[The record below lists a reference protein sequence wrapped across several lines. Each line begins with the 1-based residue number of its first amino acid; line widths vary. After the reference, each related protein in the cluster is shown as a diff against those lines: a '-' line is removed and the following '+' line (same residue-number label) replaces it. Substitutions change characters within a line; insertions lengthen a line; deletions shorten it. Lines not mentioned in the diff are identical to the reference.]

1 MSLRQVWHSRRQ
13 RADEVVDAFGWFAI
27 GRRRPVQER
36 FKRHADNVGRPT
48 AEAAGGSPER
58 TTQRGGQS
66 DRDLILHKTPPIIAL
81 QL

>member
-1 MSLRQVWHSRRQ
+1 MSLREVWHSRRQ

-48 AEAAGGSPER
+48 AERFAGAYGPAGR
-58 TTQRGGQS
+58 
-66 DRDLILHKTPPIIAL
+66 AV
-81 QL
+81 